1 MLGSCGALVGQH
13 QVADSQPRAATVIQ
27 QFRGVR
33 EGVGLRWSLLTLGLR
48 FTVLGDESA
57 ADREV
62 RARAQLNLRRV
73 KGPHTHR
80 VRVAGQAL
88 TAAKL
93 NIAVLAEGNRVPPQQ
108 LKTLGLADGGESSVD
123 CVRVD
128 FVRTGPFE
136 AENDGFGSAVSAPG
150 RTERTVEIGVD
161 AGRGGEE
168 SVVGYG
174 FREPPSGAH
183 WSYRV

>member
-1 MLGSCGALVGQH
+1 M
-13 QVADSQPRAATVIQ
+13 
-27 QFRGVR
+27 
-33 EGVGLRWSLLTLGLR
+33 
-48 FTVLGDESA
+48 
-57 ADREV
+57 
-62 RARAQLNLRRV
+62 
-73 KGPHTHR
+73 
-80 VRVAGQAL
+80 
-88 TAAKL
+88 
-93 NIAVLAEGNRVPPQQ
+93 PPQQ
-108 LKTLGLADGGESSVD
+108 LKTLGLPDSGESRVD

-128 FVRTGPFE
+128 FVRAGAFE